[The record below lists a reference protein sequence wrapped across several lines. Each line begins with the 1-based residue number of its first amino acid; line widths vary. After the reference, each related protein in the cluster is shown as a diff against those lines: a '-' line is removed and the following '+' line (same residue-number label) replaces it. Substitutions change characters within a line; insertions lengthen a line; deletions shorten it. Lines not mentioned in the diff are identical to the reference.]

1 MLDMSRM
8 SPILTTSSEIWALAG
23 VITASAM
30 AASKPKRVRCMRS
43 SLAAL
48 VRAVDRYGEI
58 IRRARKVVNEG
69 DAGSHFCRAES
80 KTPSRFSRERVPLDL
95 RARQYIRGRSRPV
108 KVAVARY
115 GCSACLKVFGRFL
128 AVLRAAHDFER
139 DFLTLVQRVETRAFD
154 GADMDEHVLAA
165 VIRLNEAVAFLRIK
179 PLYGALAH
187 GSCPSV
193 SACVEAARHCA
204 KPGFIDV
211 LESSLAGRVTTRAK
225 SSAEN
230 SMQAI

>member
-23 VITASAM
+23 MVTASAA
-30 AASKPKRVRCMRS
+30 AASKPPRVRCMRS
-43 SLAAL
+43 SLSPAFS
-48 VRAVDRYGEI
+48 RGRYGAI
-58 IRRARKVVNEG
+58 ICRARKAVNES

-115 GCSACLKVFGRFL
+115 RCSACLEIFGRFL

-139 DFLTLVQRVETRAFD
+139 DFLTLVQRVQACAFD

-165 VIRLNEAVAFLRIK
+165 VIRLNEAVAFLRIE

-211 LESSLAGRVTTRAK
+211 LESSLAGR
-225 SSAEN
+225 
-230 SMQAI
+230 

>member
-23 VITASAM
+23 VVTASA
-30 AASKPKRVRCMRS
+30 AAGSKPARGRCMRS
-43 SLAAL
+43 SLS
-48 VRAVDRYGEI
+48 RAFSRGRYGAI
-58 IRRARKVVNEG
+58 IRRARKAVNEG
-69 DAGSHFCRAES
+69 NAGSHFCRAES

-115 GCSACLKVFGRFL
+115 RCSACLKVFGRFL

-165 VIRLNEAVAFLRIK
+165 VIRLNEAVAFLRIE

-230 SMQAI
+230 SMKTI

>member
-1 MLDMSRM
+1 M
-8 SPILTTSSEIWALAG
+8 G
-23 VITASAM
+23 
-30 AASKPKRVRCMRS
+30 RS
-43 SLAAL
+43 SAAPE
-48 VRAVDRYGEI
+48 RPST
-58 IRRARKVVNEG
+58 RR
-69 DAGSHFCRAES
+69 AGSHFCRAES

-154 GADMDEHVLAA
+154 GADMDEHILAA

-193 SACVEAARHCA
+193 SACV
-204 KPGFIDV
+204 
-211 LESSLAGRVTTRAK
+211 
-225 SSAEN
+225 
-230 SMQAI
+230 

>member
-8 SPILTTSSEIWALAG
+8 SPILTTSSEIWAPAG
-23 VITASAM
+23 VAAASVM
-30 AASKPKRVRCMRS
+30 AASKPARLRCMRS
-43 SLAAL
+43 SLS
-48 VRAVDRYGEI
+48 RACSRGRSLWVDHPP
-58 IRRARKVVNEG
+58 RREG
-69 DAGSHFCRAES
+69 RQRGRCVSYFCRAES

-95 RARQYIRGRSRPV
+95 RARQYIRGRARPG
-108 KVAVARY
+108 KGAVARY
-115 GCSACLKVFGRFL
+115 RCSACLKVFGRFL

-165 VIRLNEAVAFLRIK
+165 VIRLNEAVAFLRIE

-230 SMQAI
+230 SMKTI